1 MTTIDKQLKDLV
13 DAGAMI
19 VVPQVPHPIGMG
31 YVRVIGKTVR
41 WSVPFPE
48 NQSGVHEFHFDEVKV
63 NGPHITFT
71 TDNGKIFIS
80 AVDEWFD
87 QIGNFKEVK
96 AKWDNVLR
104 DPKEKEA
111 YYRFIEE
118 DAL

>member
-1 MTTIDKQLKDLV
+1 M
-13 DAGAMI
+13 
-19 VVPQVPHPIGMG
+19 
-31 YVRVIGKTVR
+31 
-41 WSVPFPE
+41 PFLE
-48 NQSGVHEFHFDEVKV
+48 NQSGVHEFDFNEVEV
-63 NGPHITFT
+63 DGPHITFT
-71 TDNGKIFIS
+71 TDNGKNFIS

-87 QIGNFKEVK
+87 QAGNFKELK